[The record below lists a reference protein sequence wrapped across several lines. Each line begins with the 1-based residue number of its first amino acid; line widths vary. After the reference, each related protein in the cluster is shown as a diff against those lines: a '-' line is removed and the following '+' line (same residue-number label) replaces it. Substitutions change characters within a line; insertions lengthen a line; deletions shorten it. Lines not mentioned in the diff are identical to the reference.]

1 MSKLPAI
8 LQDNRR
14 EPVEGE
20 TFSSNPAHPFWR
32 VKVRFTTGIQPSLER
47 IRAATA
53 AQALDFVCARYSY
66 ASRSGSEVLG
76 RWDPDTAPIDHS
88 HASRSAAEDQPTA
101 AKPKPVAC
109 HAPAR
114 HAPKAKEK
122 PSLPKF
128 ARLPRDCQGRAI
140 MDLTLV
146 PSIAAAHDGG
156 MSWPAIA
163 KALGCGESTLRHKV
177 LDWRRAQAGDQSP
190 GGEVAKAEA
199 PATAAPAA
207 PAPEPPAPAVE
218 APAPAP
224 EVEAPAPSVEP
235 PATAPTA
242 APKTTDAPEPPSREA
257 IERLHSIR
265 EWDVLA
271 DGKVVA
277 QRQPTALA
285 DSLTRLLEAAGHR
298 AVAWPSPTPPT
309 PEPTPAPP
317 ATVVTTPDGG
327 FLVQVIVKP
336 IQA

>member
-1 MSKLPAI
+1 MTRLPPI

-20 TFSSNPAHPFWR
+20 TFSSNPTHPFWR
-32 VKVRFTTGIQPSLER
+32 VRVRFTTGIKPSLER

-53 AQALDFVCARYSY
+53 AQALDFVCARYPF

-76 RWDPDTAPIDHS
+76 RWDPDPTPVDHS
-88 HASRSAAEDQPTA
+88 HASRSEAEDQSAPAPAPAPTPA
-101 AKPKPVAC
+101 PPVAKPPQP
-109 HAPAR
+109 APR
-114 HAPKAKEK
+114 TKVT

-128 ARLPRDCQGRAI
+128 KKLPRDCRGRAI
-140 MDLTLV
+140 MNPGIIPDV
-146 PSIAAAHDGG
+146 AAAHDGG

-163 KALGCGESTLRHKV
+163 KELGCGESTLRHLV
-177 LDWRRAQAGDQSP
+177 LDWRRAQAGAEAP
-190 GGEVAKAEA
+190 GGEA
-199 PATAAPAA
+199 PATAA

-224 EVEAPAPSVEP
+224 AAAPEVEAPAPPTEP
-235 PATAPTA
+235 PATAPAA
-242 APKTTDAPEPPSREA
+242 APKATDAPEPLSREA

-265 EWDVLA
+265 EWDVLVS
-271 DGKVVA
+271 GQVVA

>member
-1 MSKLPAI
+1 MSKLPVI

-32 VKVRFTTGIQPSLER
+32 VRVRFTTGIKPSLER

-53 AQALDFVCARYSY
+53 AQALDFVCARYPF

-76 RWDPDTAPIDHS
+76 RWDPDPTPVDHS
-88 HASRSAAEDQPTA
+88 HASRSAAEDQPEA
-101 AKPKPVAC
+101 
-109 HAPAR
+109 APAP
-114 HAPKAKEK
+114 APTPAPPVVKPTPPAPRAKVT

-128 ARLPRDCQGRAI
+128 KKLPRDCRGRAI
-140 MDLTLV
+140 MNPRIIPDV
-146 PSIAAAHDGG
+146 AAAHDGG

-163 KALGCGESTLRHKV
+163 KDLGCGESTLRHKV
-177 LDWRRAQAGDQSP
+177 LDWRRAQDPAP
-190 GGEVAKAEA
+190 AAAPEAEA
-199 PATAAPAA
+199 PA
-207 PAPEPPAPAVE
+207 PP
-218 APAPAP
+218 
-224 EVEAPAPSVEP
+224 VEP
-235 PATAPTA
+235 PATAPAA
-242 APKTTDAPEPPSREA
+242 APEAPEPPSREA

-265 EWDVLA
+265 EWDVLVS
-271 DGKVVA
+271 GQVVA

-309 PEPTPAPP
+309 TEPTPAPP

>member
-1 MSKLPAI
+1 MSKLPPI
-8 LQDNRR
+8 LQDTRR

-32 VKVRFTTGIQPSLER
+32 VRVRFTTGIKPSLER

-53 AQALDFVCARYSY
+53 AQALDFVCARYPF

-76 RWDPDTAPIDHS
+76 RWDPDPTPVDHS
-88 HASRSAAEDQPTA
+88 HASRSAAEDQPEA
-101 AKPKPVAC
+101 ATPEPTG
-109 HAPAR
+109 
-114 HAPKAKEK
+114 
-122 PSLPKF
+122 SLPKF
-128 ARLPRDCQGRAI
+128 RRLPRDGQGRAI
-140 MDLTLV
+140 MDLAMV

-177 LDWRRAQAGDQSP
+177 LDWRRAQDPAP
-190 GGEVAKAEA
+190 AVAPKAEA
-199 PATAAPAA
+199 PATPVEPPTTAPAA
-207 PAPEPPAPAVE
+207 APE
-218 APAPAP
+218 
-224 EVEAPAPSVEP
+224 
-235 PATAPTA
+235 
-242 APKTTDAPEPPSREA
+242 APEPPSREA

-265 EWDVLA
+265 EWDVLVS
-271 DGKVVA
+271 GQVVA

-336 IQA
+336 IQS